1 MRWFGT
7 LRADLG
13 SISQVM
19 AGGSG
24 RLQLIVAGS
33 ATTCIDYEGKQAIS
47 KMFAGRESHT
57 LSQIEGCG
65 LQSGRTAQDDSRED
79 GLLQLQDEA
88 GAGGFTSYLSQNF
101 FKLQHVATMNR
112 VCKACPC
119 V

>member
-1 MRWFGT
+1 MCWFGT

-33 ATTCIDYEGKQAIS
+33 ATTCIDYEG
-47 KMFAGRESHT
+47 
-57 LSQIEGCG
+57 LSAKCLHGENRQIEGWG
-65 LQSGRTAQDDSRED
+65 LRSGRTAQDDSRED
-79 GLLQLQDEA
+79 GLLQLQEEA
-88 GAGGFTSYLSQNF
+88 GAGGFTSYLSQHD

-112 VCKACPC
+112 ICKACPC